1 MNKNLRSQDKIRRIL
16 FVALFIPSE
25 KKKKKK
31 GMVWRAIQRGN
42 ASDGPPNSVT
52 QSDIDAPHVEAITSQ
67 RYERWIIDDKP
78 NDGWSLNTPAPLL
91 EIQSFEEDLD
101 ELSSNNN
108 INAGGRDESG
118 VNSVAHSRTGSV
130 LSSLNNNSNNGGERE
145 YARSEISNLSR
156 STLEET
162 SAIENGT
169 SIHTNN
175 INNNNR
181 NQNQQRRAPASMV
194 DGLPFMTLYDPLIR
208 DKIPFPGAHAV
219 TAAPKTALP
228 RSPSEATHVSQN
240 QRAREMNSLR
250 FLFRLQSID
259 FEVGNYETIE
269 CVAFL
274 IDLQQK
280 KRLSEAFYFS
290 WSPGDERDGNP
301 EKPSAVF
308 AIPHHRCAASVR
320 LFVQIAHVTPEF
332 GGLDPKV
339 YTMRD
344 DKKAKSYAEREILRV
359 KQLKYGNTGGGGGM
373 QTQQQAANG
382 KIFSI
387 DDDEDSNSNNKVGA
401 SDDED
406 SGDDGSE
413 LDDSNSVSKKMQN
426 FRNVVRKKA
435 NSSTTTSQNDDSSV
449 KNNNLGMDR
458 RGGENRNDDDNN
470 NNRISSTFDEA
481 SKPRSLIGWIT
492 MSIFENATDANGRPS
507 FRVRDTAECSQLY
520 RVKEAYTESA
530 IIDAAASAGV
540 SHPLK
545 SHKPIR
551 CKIFAEVLRL
561 RSIAPQKQK
570 QQDKQEQQQQDTSAT
585 MLPEPRLPPYV
596 VHIKDLSETSS
607 LKSNWESAWGNTLDC
622 GLRREVFIDIRNI
635 DLCKR
640 KDLRVKMELRDDD
653 LNINAK
659 GLPATFPSP
668 DGRNKVSEFWTPLSV
683 GKTKGGVFCSE
694 ARATL
699 PARLKPSHHLILS
712 VYGTDQNA
720 KNLFLGSVQSEEE
733 LIGHSVIPLCVAPE
747 TLAPNIASANNPNG
761 VELGLVAVKE
771 LLPKYLQAN
780 VRAHMPYWNERVP
793 CVHVK
798 MRLADTLHTADGRIG
813 NFYAATA
820 AWAEGA
826 SGREAVDRLLS
837 ATRNLPLAE
846 GAALLAHLPAI
857 FKMLLRLTRLEGA
870 LDDVSHSNNYNNQ
883 SAIDESYGAKNDSN
897 LNGIDAWNNL
907 ASDDKKVPEFA
918 HVVGDSRSEL
928 SGSEFRDSAF
938 GGNSWSTRSKSYV
951 LIEEEDDLN
960 RDVGDLAFRALIRV
974 AAKVQTI
981 EPGEDLGGGLAPHS
995 PPLEAFV
1002 TLAFGTEAYKSGYID
1017 KLDRSLP
1024 RSKASVTP
1032 MHTILARRF
1041 SAVLT
1046 DRTGA
1051 SPYED
1056 ALSVSWFALGLISR
1070 AYALDRAQIPRD
1082 AVSVDK
1088 DATPLK
1094 GVAEA
1099 LSLEVSARASR
1110 ANKNTNPRELMR
1122 VRTLNANL
1130 AALLSDI
1137 LAIPGIKSSKNN
1149 KTSSSEKA
1157 TGEKIGDSGNHFRL
1171 GSGLVGPLGPLS
1183 IELAAAHAR
1192 ALADGT
1198 ASHAALLKE
1207 FSEFLAASPAL
1218 LDIITADVTR
1228 AWDPAIT
1235 AREER
1240 EIRCDGNYDDR
1251 PQDDFSSS
1259 GIQRRPR
1266 VSVSDDID
1274 DIEDVGSLDDIVDGV
1289 RKTSLDSDVSLPAN
1303 ANIDVKKHDGSKS
1316 KAIAS
1321 SYDGVRDVTL
1331 VTPGEAFVFA
1341 LTAST
1346 GRGLS
1351 QSKTDAARAAC
1362 ATRTVACVT
1371 ARHGWNAGWQKPAA
1385 RRAIAA
1391 AYAPML
1397 RLMIRARDVIANLQ
1411 SSLAKKDALAVF
1423 LALAR
1428 DSDPAKLWGW
1438 LSQDRERVRSF
1449 ISLLRDAAEA
1459 FEVKPDDEFMSEENP
1474 AVLSGISQSGVLSW
1488 LPRGPS
1494 TRTEAWSREAA
1505 GHLSTAA
1512 TTSILRLLRDAW
1524 KRVDH
1529 ESQFNKRT
1537 QQINS
1542 PALQGAK
1549 EEDIFSEPLPMAS
1562 SLLDSKS
1569 ELARKGVSG
1578 GIGAH
1583 GGSEFN
1589 VLEAIM
1595 GVLAA
1600 LLRRSQSATG
1610 WVLQA
1615 PLLNAVIRERKYV
1628 LFEPLYRAPCEDVD
1642 GVFPPLEAPYPGAKP
1657 FAFLES
1663 ACVALL
1669 RCAARPQPA
1678 RSLAV
1683 GGLRALLESALDVG
1697 GGVECLRPTLTY
1709 ALLQGLQPFGH
1720 NARAGGVSR
1729 ALRAL
1734 SEPVSST
1741 NGSSQSPAN
1750 WKSAT
1755 NSLIRAIA
1763 FSEARVRE
1771 VALATTGSRKTSDV
1785 CRAVELESALALAL
1799 EASSSAQIKVLSSLC
1814 KRLESEE
1821 HWVEAGEAACAAAV
1835 VCMRALASVAP
1846 DTSTWT
1852 AEDAIQLRDAFF
1864 GLGPR
1869 GAPEPTIAALR
1880 VGAEE
1885 VGEKRVLEH
1894 LAAAAK
1900 CFTRGGFD
1908 EAAIRVVKAS
1918 LKAWERR
1925 RDFKALAAAH
1935 HTLADLHLRCPMPL
1949 LDERTHSRND
1959 EFFTDT
1965 PKPPREPATYWRVR
1979 ALGEAWGS
1987 LTGAQWLYRDA
1998 RDRTLAD
2005 MSNRVRKWL
2014 QSYVPAGIKVSQLPT
2029 AGDPTP
2035 GFGIAGIQVTA
2046 VLPFDF
2052 ESEVKASSSSD
2063 NQDINEAFK
2072 RALQKLDEEEF
2083 DELDEEARRIN
2094 GGAVGGSCF
2103 ERARIFAFDTPFM
2116 VENNARRAGSDGNNN
2131 GVYNDLRSRGRRRLT
2146 LATKKAF
2153 PSFCPRS
2160 EIAFTRVVE
2169 MSPLSSAAEMLR
2181 AQGQALMKAA
2191 RQKNVNPEML
2201 QRLLQGS
2208 LAAGVNGGVPA
2219 LVRAFFP
2226 FAYEGTNTNV
2236 DSVPPHVA
2244 DANAHV
2250 VGGSAATSP
2259 EGTIK
2264 SGKAGFQKKN
2274 SSVLGDLLG
2283 RHKRG
2288 ISMSDNFDGVPLEG
2302 PDGDMHSR
2310 DQSRAEQVFLS
2321 PRHSFS
2327 VDILTA
2333 TPDRANAKQNPLD
2346 LTAPLVEPI
2355 SPSMLSGNVDDP
2367 STPRNS
2373 TNMDSKDSKDL
2384 VNALWEL
2391 RDACAEAVK
2400 AHEKLDVVNPQLQG
2414 LFENSL
2420 RTLGSDI
2427 SRVAWVQ
2434 HTAKMNSNI
2443 NNNNN
2448 NNNNNNTSNTNNNS
2462 NSNTV
2467 GGK

>member
-1 MNKNLRSQDKIRRIL
+1 
-16 FVALFIPSE
+16 
-25 KKKKKK
+25 
-31 GMVWRAIQRGN
+31 MVWRAIQRGN

-101 ELSSNNN
+101 QLSSSGGNNN
-108 INAGGRDESG
+108 DNDNNNNNNGGHDETSS
-118 VNSVAHSRTGSV
+118 SVSHSRTGSM
-130 LSSLNNNSNNGGERE
+130 LSSLHDHRAGGGGGGERGE
-145 YARSEISNLSR
+145 RDYARSEISNLSR
-156 STLEET
+156 STLEENNDHGGST
-162 SAIENGT
+162 SATT
-169 SIHTNN
+169 SAAHNN
-175 INNNNR
+175 IS
-181 NQNQQRRAPASMV
+181 NQQRRAPASVV

-208 DKIPFPGAHAV
+208 DRIPIPGAHAV

-228 RSPSEATHVSQN
+228 RSPSEAPHVSQE
-240 QRAREMNSLR
+240 QRAREINSLR
-250 FLFRLQSID
+250 FLLRLQNID
-259 FEVGNYETIE
+259 FEVGNYEKIE

-274 IDLQQK
+274 IDLQHK

-308 AIPHHRCAASVR
+308 TIPHHRCSSSVR

-359 KQLKYGNTGGGGGM
+359 KQLKYDNVGGI
-373 QTQQQAANG
+373 QQQQAANG

-387 DDDEDSNSNNKVGA
+387 DDDSNSYNKVGA
-401 SDDED
+401 SDDD
-406 SGDDGSE
+406 DGDDDDDELADEGSE
-413 LDDSNSVSKKMQN
+413 FDDSNSVSKKMQN
-426 FRNVVRKKA
+426 FRNVVRKTA
-435 NSSTTTSQNDDSSV
+435 NSSTTTSQNDDSNTA
-449 KNNNLGMDR
+449 NNNAEMER
-458 RGGENRNDDDNN
+458 RGRESTNDTNRF
-470 NNRISSTFDEA
+470 SSTYDEA

-507 FRVRDTAECSQLY
+507 FRVRDTVECSQMY
-520 RVKEAYTESA
+520 RVKETYTESA
-530 IIDAAASAGV
+530 VIDAAASSGM
-540 SHPLK
+540 HPLK

-570 QQDKQEQQQQDTSAT
+570 QQDKQQQQQNTGGGLPT

-607 LKSNWESAWGNTLDC
+607 LRSNWESAWGGTLDC

-640 KDLRVKMELRDDD
+640 KDLRVKIELRDDD

-798 MRLADTLHTADGRIG
+798 MRLSDTLHTADGRIG

-846 GAALLAHLPAI
+846 GAALMAHLPAI

-870 LDDVSHSNNYNNQ
+870 LDDVSYSNNSHYNNQ
-883 SAIDESYGAKNDSN
+883 GAIDESYGAKNGSN
-897 LNGIDAWNNL
+897 MNGMDAWNNF

-938 GGNSWSTRSKSYV
+938 GGNTWSTRSKSYV

-1041 SAVLT
+1041 AAVLT

-1149 KTSSSEKA
+1149 KTASSVKA
-1157 TGEKIGDSGNHFRL
+1157 TGEKTSDGSDHFQL
-1171 GSGLVGPLGPLS
+1171 GSGLAGPLGPLS

-1198 ASHAALLKE
+1198 AAHAALLKE
-1207 FSEFLAASPAL
+1207 FTDFLAASPAL
-1218 LDIITADVTR
+1218 LDIITADVSR
-1228 AWDPAIT
+1228 AWDPSIT

-1289 RKTSLDSDVSLPAN
+1289 RKTSLDSDVSLPPN
-1303 ANIDVKKHDGSKS
+1303 ASIDGNTQDGAKS
-1316 KAIAS
+1316 KVNVS

-1351 QSKTDAARAAC
+1351 QAKTDAGRAAT

-1371 ARHGWNAGWQKPAA
+1371 ARHGWNASWQKPAA

-1397 RLMIRARDVIANLQ
+1397 RLLIRARDVIANLQ
-1411 SSLAKKDALAVF
+1411 SPLAKKDALAVF

-1459 FEVKPDDEFMSEENP
+1459 FEVKPDDEFVSEEI
-1474 AVLSGISQSGVLSW
+1474 SGQSQGGVSSW

-1494 TRTEAWSREAA
+1494 MRTEVWSREAA

-1542 PALQGAK
+1542 NALQSAK
-1549 EEDIFSEPLPMAS
+1549 DEDIF
-1562 SLLDSKS
+1562 
-1569 ELARKGVSG
+1569 
-1578 GIGAH
+1578 
-1583 GGSEFN
+1583 
-1589 VLEAIM
+1589 
-1595 GVLAA
+1595 
-1600 LLRRSQSATG
+1600 
-1610 WVLQA
+1610 
-1615 PLLNAVIRERKYV
+1615 
-1628 LFEPLYRAPCEDVD
+1628 
-1642 GVFPPLEAPYPGAKP
+1642 
-1657 FAFLES
+1657 
-1663 ACVALL
+1663 
-1669 RCAARPQPA
+1669 
-1678 RSLAV
+1678 
-1683 GGLRALLESALDVG
+1683 
-1697 GGVECLRPTLTY
+1697 
-1709 ALLQGLQPFGH
+1709 
-1720 NARAGGVSR
+1720 
-1729 ALRAL
+1729 
-1734 SEPVSST
+1734 
-1741 NGSSQSPAN
+1741 
-1750 WKSAT
+1750 
-1755 NSLIRAIA
+1755 
-1763 FSEARVRE
+1763 
-1771 VALATTGSRKTSDV
+1771 
-1785 CRAVELESALALAL
+1785 
-1799 EASSSAQIKVLSSLC
+1799 
-1814 KRLESEE
+1814 
-1821 HWVEAGEAACAAAV
+1821 
-1835 VCMRALASVAP
+1835 
-1846 DTSTWT
+1846 
-1852 AEDAIQLRDAFF
+1852 
-1864 GLGPR
+1864 
-1869 GAPEPTIAALR
+1869 
-1880 VGAEE
+1880 
-1885 VGEKRVLEH
+1885 
-1894 LAAAAK
+1894 
-1900 CFTRGGFD
+1900 
-1908 EAAIRVVKAS
+1908 AAI
-1918 LKAWERR
+1918 
-1925 RDFKALAAAH
+1925 
-1935 HTLADLHLRCPMPL
+1935 
-1949 LDERTHSRND
+1949 THN
-1959 EFFTDT
+1959 
-1965 PKPPREPATYWRVR
+1965 
-1979 ALGEAWGS
+1979 
-1987 LTGAQWLYRDA
+1987 
-1998 RDRTLAD
+1998 
-2005 MSNRVRKWL
+2005 
-2014 QSYVPAGIKVSQLPT
+2014 
-2029 AGDPTP
+2029 
-2035 GFGIAGIQVTA
+2035 
-2046 VLPFDF
+2046 
-2052 ESEVKASSSSD
+2052 
-2063 NQDINEAFK
+2063 
-2072 RALQKLDEEEF
+2072 
-2083 DELDEEARRIN
+2083 
-2094 GGAVGGSCF
+2094 
-2103 ERARIFAFDTPFM
+2103 
-2116 VENNARRAGSDGNNN
+2116 
-2131 GVYNDLRSRGRRRLT
+2131 
-2146 LATKKAF
+2146 
-2153 PSFCPRS
+2153 
-2160 EIAFTRVVE
+2160 
-2169 MSPLSSAAEMLR
+2169 LS
-2181 AQGQALMKAA
+2181 A
-2191 RQKNVNPEML
+2191 RQ
-2201 QRLLQGS
+2201 
-2208 LAAGVNGGVPA
+2208 
-2219 LVRAFFP
+2219 
-2226 FAYEGTNTNV
+2226 
-2236 DSVPPHVA
+2236 
-2244 DANAHV
+2244 
-2250 VGGSAATSP
+2250 
-2259 EGTIK
+2259 
-2264 SGKAGFQKKN
+2264 QK
-2274 SSVLGDLLG
+2274 
-2283 RHKRG
+2283 
-2288 ISMSDNFDGVPLEG
+2288 
-2302 PDGDMHSR
+2302 
-2310 DQSRAEQVFLS
+2310 
-2321 PRHSFS
+2321 
-2327 VDILTA
+2327 
-2333 TPDRANAKQNPLD
+2333 
-2346 LTAPLVEPI
+2346 
-2355 SPSMLSGNVDDP
+2355 
-2367 STPRNS
+2367 
-2373 TNMDSKDSKDL
+2373 
-2384 VNALWEL
+2384 
-2391 RDACAEAVK
+2391 
-2400 AHEKLDVVNPQLQG
+2400 
-2414 LFENSL
+2414 
-2420 RTLGSDI
+2420 
-2427 SRVAWVQ
+2427 
-2434 HTAKMNSNI
+2434 
-2443 NNNNN
+2443 
-2448 NNNNNNTSNTNNNS
+2448 
-2462 NSNTV
+2462 
-2467 GGK
+2467 